1 MIARDKSN
9 VQEIDPITIIYS
21 LIRSYIGIYPLTLAC
36 INQLRALWWISAL
49 TSGEFTTIE
58 PL

>member
-9 VQEIDPITIIYS
+9 VQEIDPVTIIHS

-36 INQLRALWWISAL
+36 IN
-49 TSGEFTTIE
+49 
-58 PL
+58 